1 MSQTL
6 SLKNKIGFVHII
18 DAHFAILNMILLV
31 GASEVISSYLAIAVC
46 VRQEAGRYWRLLNH
60 VCYSSS

>member
-31 GASEVISSYLAIAVC
+31 GASEVISSYTSRSRC
-46 VRQEAGRYWRLLNH
+46 VFDRRL
-60 VCYSSS
+60 VVTGDY